1 MNVSRSLAVVALT
14 ATLGA
19 TSLAAQAPVQG
30 DFQWYLGGQAGVL
43 VFRTPAQ
50 TRGGVFTAGGH
61 TMITARRT
69 GLWLSVEE
77 GVGEN
82 EVSAYFDGT
91 GTTQDVTFND
101 IRKYSA
107 VLMGFPIRSAAQPY
121 LGVGLGILHAVNPRP
136 VGTFASPAALAAAEA
151 DASDLGTSGFGT
163 LVGGLQFK
171 VGRFVAFG
179 QYQLT
184 SSAGNKTLESGSSGR
199 LFSGATHTFTGGMR
213 IGLGSAKETPRGF
226 ARAN

>member
-1 MNVSRSLAVVALT
+1 MNVSRGLAVVALT
-14 ATLGA
+14 LTLA
-19 TSLAAQAPVQG
+19 ASAVEAQAPVQG
-30 DFQWYLGGQAGVL
+30 DFQWYVGGQAGVL

-50 TRGGVFTAGGH
+50 TRGGMFTAGGH
-61 TMITARRT
+61 TLITARRT

-77 GVGEN
+77 GIADN

-101 IRKYSA
+101 LRKYSA
-107 VLMGFPIRSAAQPY
+107 VLMAFPIRSAAQPY
-121 LGVGLGILHAVNPRP
+121 LGVGVGILHAVNPRP
-136 VGTFASPAALAAAEA
+136 VGTFASPAALAAAED
-151 DASDLGTSGFGT
+151 DASQLGSSGFGT

-184 SSAGNKTLESGSSGR
+184 SSGGNKTLESGSSGR
-199 LFSGATHTFTGGMR
+199 LISGATHTFTGGMR
-213 IGLGSAKETPRGF
+213 IGLGSSKDAPRGY
-226 ARAN
+226 AQH